1 MDQEKPEIKMV
12 PLQDIRIDV
21 TPETVTL
28 DAQQRYSLETSTAH
42 ERYQRTNQRAYF
54 VTKGCHLGRR

>member
-1 MDQEKPEIKMV
+1 VKEKYGPRKKPEIKMV

-42 ERYQRTNQRAYF
+42 
-54 VTKGCHLGRR
+54 